1 MVRGDP
7 FELADAPPPIH
18 LPAMSD
24 LPIRPYERQ
33 PSAFHAWDPRTADV
47 ARELARLVA
56 SAHPGTVV
64 EHVGSSAVPGLAGK
78 NVVDLGIE
86 ADPDEIPLLV
96 EALLSLGFGHQGGLA
111 PFPPTRPMLTGNLIH
126 DGASFRVHCHVI
138 PTARGEL
145 RELVAFRDALR
156 GDAALRAAYA
166 EAKRAIVAA
175 NPDGDA
181 NLMYTA
187 HKGGFVVDALYRLGI
202 RRGPADAPEPLAPGA
217 TIGVMGGGQLGRML
231 GVAARAMGYRLVALD
246 PDPACPTASV
256 ADEIIVGRYDDV
268 TAARRLAALS
278 DVVTYEL
285 EHVGLEAAAA
295 AGEIA
300 PLRPGLTALRATQDR
315 LAERRFIRSIGEHA
329 APWREVRGILEAEAG
344 ADALGY
350 PVRLKLPLGGYDGR
364 SQVRVLARGGVAGA
378 VTALGGTDGRPL
390 LLEKEI
396 EFEAELSVV
405 CARDRTG
412 RTLAFPV
419 SRNVH
424 DAGILTESVAPAPVH
439 PVVANDAIEIADSVA
454 RGLDL
459 VGVLTVELF
468 QLRGGGLMINELAPR
483 VHNSGHWSIEG
494 AATSQFEQHLRA
506 ILGLPLGSAAPHGVT
521 AMVNLLGTGPDRD
534 ARLLGLPGAL
544 ADPDAHVHVYGKRR
558 VFERRKMGH
567 VTVVGRDADEALGR
581 ARVARAALSWEE

>member
-1 MVRGDP
+1 
-7 FELADAPPPIH
+7 
-18 LPAMSD
+18 MSD
-24 LPIRPYERQ
+24 LPIRPYERR
-33 PSAFHAWDPRTADV
+33 PSACHPWDPRTVDV
-47 ARELARLVA
+47 ARELARLIA
-56 SAHPGTVV
+56 SARPGTVV

-78 NVVDLGIE
+78 NVVDLAVE
-86 ADPDEIPLLV
+86 VAPDDIPGFTD
-96 EALLSLGFGHQGGLA
+96 AMLSLGFGRQGGIA
-111 PFPPTRPMLTGNLIH
+111 PFPPTRPMLTGSVVH
-126 DGASFRVHCHVI
+126 DGESYRVHLHVM
-138 PTARGEL
+138 PPARDEL
-145 RELVAFRDALR
+145 PELVAFRDALR
-156 GDAALRAAYA
+156 ADPALRAAYA
-166 EAKRAIVAA
+166 AEKERIVAA
-175 NPDGDA
+175 APDGEA
-181 NLMYTA
+181 NLLYTA
-187 HKGGFVVDALYRLGI
+187 HKADFVLDALYRLGI

-231 GVAARAMGYRLVALD
+231 GFAARAMGYRLIALD
-246 PDPACPTASV
+246 PDPTCPTAAV

-268 TAARRLAALS
+268 GAARRLASLS

-315 LAERRFIRSIGEHA
+315 LAERRFIQSIGEYT
-329 APWREVRGILEAEAG
+329 APWREVRGPGDAEAA

-364 SQVRVLARGGVAGA
+364 SQVRVAARADVADA
-378 VTALGGTDGRPL
+378 VASLGGADGRPL
-390 LLEKEI
+390 LMEKEI
-396 EFEAELSVV
+396 DFEAELSVV
-405 CARDRTG
+405 CARDRSG

-424 DAGILTESVAPAPVH
+424 DAGILVESVAPAPIH
-439 PVVANDAIEIADSVA
+439 PMVAHDARETAGSIA

-494 AATSQFEQHLRA
+494 ASTSQFEQHLRA
-506 ILGLPLGSAAPHGVT
+506 ILGLPLGSVAPHGVT
-521 AMVNLLGTGPDRD
+521 AMVNLLGTGPERD
-534 ARLLGLPGAL
+534 ARLLGMDRAL
-544 ADPDAHVHVYGKRR
+544 ADPGAHVHVYGKRR

-567 VTVVGRDADEALGR
+567 VTVVGAAADEALER
-581 ARVARAALSWEE
+581 ARSARAALSWEA